1 MHSIPEAGQEC
12 FTKVVA
18 MLTRREWKRGQ
29 DIFVIEIAIISYSLK
44 IFLIFIYSSWLLF
57 FGVWLCC
64 YKLNYS

>member
-1 MHSIPEAGQEC
+1 IKVHSIPEAGQEC

-18 MLTRREWKRGQ
+18 MLTRREWKRCQ

-57 FGVWLCC
+57 LEFGCPAI
-64 YKLNYS
+64 N

>member
-1 MHSIPEAGQEC
+1 

-44 IFLIFIYSSWLLF
+44 IFLIFIYSHGLLF
-57 FGVWLCC
+57 LGIWLR
-64 YKLNYS
+64 YQKRNDLKFIGY